1 MNLISGGHTTLLSPD
16 ACQTAIDEALFEK
29 MSGQRSP
36 SYVGVENSLFFKS
49 SPIDTIAYIWDEDS
63 NVGGFLETSEQEEIK
78 TENTFIGNQKTVR
91 LKKWMKS
98 IPVSAEA
105 FKTDQVGKRQ
115 NIGGQIGTRMRV
127 TKDRTAMVRTYGD
140 AANGTY
146 FTCPDGQNLASGSHV
161 ALKTGGTVDNLDSGS
176 ALTPDTLW
184 TSFVSLHTQVGQDG
198 EISGVHAP
206 AGLLTCLTQY
216 KHLKEIL
223 NSDLVADSGENNLN
237 IFETD
242 YGRLSIGQSVYLN
255 SAWDGGTY
263 KSTAVHIVSEDHRIF
278 RKVLS
283 EVDNDLIEPRYSR
296 TDSWEYRSR
305 YLEVAFPATWE
316 GYLMFAG
323 A

>member
-1 MNLISGGHTTLLSPD
+1 MF
-16 ACQTAIDEALFEK
+16 EALE
-29 MSGQRSP
+29 RPNSP
-36 SYVGVENSLFFKS
+36 SYAGVDNNLFFKS

-63 NVGGFLETSEQEEIK
+63 GVGGFLETSEQEEIK

-98 IPVSAEA
+98 IPVSIEA

-115 NIGGQIGTRMRV
+115 RIGEQIGSRMRV
-127 TKDRTAMVRTYGD
+127 TKDRTAMVRVYGD
-140 AANGTY
+140 AFNGTY
-146 FTCPDGQNLASGSHV
+146 FTTPDGQNIASNSHV
-161 ALKTGGTVDNLDSGS
+161 ALKTGETVDNLETG

-184 TSFVSLHTQVGQDG
+184 TAFVSLHTQKSQDG
-198 EISGVHAP
+198 EISGIHSPKAI
-206 AGLLTCLTQY
+206 LTCTTQY

-223 NSDLVADSGENNLN
+223 NSELSADSGENNLN

-242 YGRLSIGQSVYLN
+242 YGRIAIGQSIYLN
-255 SAWDGGTY
+255 SAWDSGTY
-263 KSTAVHIVSEDHRIF
+263 KSTAIHLVSDFHSIF

-283 EVDNDLIEPRYSR
+283 EVENDLIEPKYSR

-305 YLEVAFPATWE
+305 YLEVAFPGTWE
-316 GYLMFAG
+316 GYLGMQG